1 MISFAARIGRRRDG
15 WANRDLI
22 VGAIVALA
30 PDLSAI
36 TKLLGVDEA
45 TACKVLPD
53 WGPGKFDAALF
64 LDGKGFRPD
73 L

>member
-1 MISFAARIGRRRDG
+1 MISFAAGIGRRRDG

-36 TKLLGVDEA
+36 TKLLGVDET
-45 TACKVLPD
+45 TACKALP
-53 WGPGKFDAALF
+53 G
-64 LDGKGFRPD
+64 
-73 L
+73 